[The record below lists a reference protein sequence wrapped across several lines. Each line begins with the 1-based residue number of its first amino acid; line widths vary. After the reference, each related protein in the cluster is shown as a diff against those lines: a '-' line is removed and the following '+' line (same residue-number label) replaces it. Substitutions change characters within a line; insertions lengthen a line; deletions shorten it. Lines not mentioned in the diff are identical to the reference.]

1 MKVAIIGSGISGLS
15 CAWMLSKQ
23 SQNCDI
29 TLFEAAATLGG
40 HTATVDVSLEGREYA
55 IDTGFIV
62 YNTRT
67 YPNFIAL
74 LRELGLQGQPT
85 EMSFSV
91 HNPASGLEY
100 NGHTLNTLFAQRRNL
115 FKPKFWRFLRE
126 ILRFNNLCKMRLN
139 NPANDEVTLGD
150 LLDQNQFSDFFA
162 LHYILPMGAAIW
174 SSSLDDMSQF
184 PLSLFL
190 RFFENHGLLDVTNRP
205 QWMVV
210 PGGSRE
216 YIRRMQ
222 QKLPAHVEL
231 LTSTPV
237 HSVVRHSAGVTLQ
250 TSRGAE
256 HFDQVIF
263 ACHADQTLRLLG
275 ENATEDE
282 KDILGALPYQS
293 NEVILHTDRRHLPKQ
308 KRAWASWNYQ
318 LPVEFP
324 DATTR
329 RASVTYNMNILQGL
343 DAPHTFCVSLNPTT
357 PVDEDKILFR
367 AHYMHPVLNLASHC
381 AQLQRGWI
389 NGHHRT
395 WFCGAYWYNGFHED
409 GVNSAKDVVEELLK
423 NHPALLQPRADR
435 AAS

>member
-23 SQNCDI
+23 SPNCDI
-29 TLFEAAATLGG
+29 TLFEAADTLGG
-40 HTATVDVSLEGREYA
+40 HTATVDVSLGGRDYA

-74 LRELGLQGQPT
+74 LRELGIEGQPT

-126 ILRFNNLCKMRLN
+126 ILRFNKLCKMRLN

-174 SSSLDDMSQF
+174 SSSLDDMSKF

-222 QKLPAHVEL
+222 QKLPASVEL

-237 HSVVRHSAGVTLQ
+237 HSVVRHGAGVTLQ

-263 ACHADQTLRLLG
+263 ACHADQTLKLLG

-308 KRAWASWNYQ
+308 QRAWASWNYQ

-324 DATTR
+324 DANTR

-357 PVDEDKILFR
+357 PIDESKILFR

-389 NGHHRT
+389 NGHHRS

-409 GVNSAKDVVEELLK
+409 GVNSAKDVVEEMLK
-423 NHPALLQPRADR
+423 THPALLQPRAER

>member
-15 CAWMLSKQ
+15 SAWMLSRQ
-23 SQNCDI
+23 SPECNI
-29 TLFEAAATLGG
+29 SVFEAAPTLGG
-40 HTATVDVSLEGREYA
+40 HTATVDIALDGRQYA

-67 YPNFIAL
+67 YPHFIAL
-74 LRELGLQGQPT
+74 LRELGIQGQPT

-91 HNPASGLEY
+91 RNPASGLEY
-100 NGHTLNTLFAQRRNL
+100 NGHTLNTLFAQRHNL
-115 FKPKFWRFLRE
+115 FKPTFWRFLRE
-126 ILRFNNLCKMRLN
+126 ILRFNALCKMRLN
-139 NPANDEVTLGD
+139 NPANDQVTLGD
-150 LLDQNQFSDFFA
+150 LLDQNQFSEFFA

-174 SSSLDDMSQF
+174 SSSLDDMSKF
-184 PLSLFL
+184 ALSLFL
-190 RFFENHGLLDVTNRP
+190 RFFENHGLLDVANRP

-222 QKLPAHVEL
+222 EKLSAKVEL
-231 LTSTPV
+231 LPSTPV
-237 HSVVRHSAGVTLQ
+237 LGVMRHSAGVTLH
-250 TSRGAE
+250 TARGTE

-263 ACHADQTLRLLG
+263 ACHADQALALLG

-282 KDILGALPYQS
+282 KDILGALPYQA
-293 NEVILHTDRRHLPKQ
+293 NDVILHTDTRHLPRQ

-318 LPVEFP
+318 LPVQDP
-324 DATTR
+324 NAKQR
-329 RASVTYNMNILQGL
+329 KASVTYNMNILQGL
-343 DAPHTFCVSLNPTT
+343 SSPQTFCVSLNPTT
-357 PVDEDKILFR
+357 PIDESKVLFR
-367 AHYMHPVLNLASHC
+367 TQYMHPVLNLSSHC

-389 NGHHRT
+389 NGHNRT

-409 GVNSAKDVVEELLK
+409 GVNSARDVVEQLLK
-423 NHPALLQPRADR
+423 NNPDLKHASSAR

>member
-15 CAWMLSKQ
+15 CAWMLAKQ

-29 TLFEAAATLGG
+29 TLFEAADTLGG
-40 HTATVDVSLEGREYA
+40 HTATVDVSLDGRDYA

-74 LRELGLQGQPT
+74 LHELGIQGQPT

-91 HNPASGLEY
+91 HNPVSGLEY

-126 ILRFNNLCKMRLN
+126 ILRFNKLCKMRLH

-174 SSSLDDMSQF
+174 SSSLDDMSKF

-222 QKLPAHVEL
+222 QKIPANVEL

-237 HSVVRHSAGVTLQ
+237 HSVVRHAAGVTLH
-250 TSRGAE
+250 TSRGTE

-263 ACHADQTLRLLG
+263 ACHADQALRLLG

-293 NEVILHTDRRHLPKQ
+293 NEVILHNDRRYLPKQ
-308 KRAWASWNYQ
+308 QRAWASWNYQ
-318 LPVEFP
+318 LPVESP
-324 DATTR
+324 NAKAR

-343 DAPHTFCVSLNPTT
+343 VAPHVFCVSLNPTT
-357 PVDEDKILFR
+357 PVEESKILFR

-423 NHPALLQPRADR
+423 NHPVLLQPRAER